1 MHDEGI
7 RKRHLW
13 YQKNDGSSAI
23 WSDWTAGASMSL
35 SGVKRVDA
43 DSTVNTIPVDFAE
56 LGEGRYRAQLLA
68 TDQDGLTSA
77 LVPDNAYDTIVGYD
91 ISAPDFSGASIEV
104 VRARQ

>member
-1 MHDEGI
+1 MKNFLVTLIGSKLQAADDEG
-7 RKRHLW
+7 LESVTFW

-56 LGEGRYRAQLLA
+56 LGEGRYRAQL
-68 TDQDGLTSA
+68 
-77 LVPDNAYDTIVGYD
+77 
-91 ISAPDFSGASIEV
+91 
-104 VRARQ
+104 